1 MTGKSSF
8 FSFSCAETGRER
20 RRIKDSDLSTKK
32 ALSRDPIV
40 RLQIIQLREGR
51 RVAKY
56 SVILALAGG
65 EGYTP
70 PLTTFTRKEGKMA
83 ALQEVTDTDFA
94 TEVLEGGPAAV
105 KLWAEW

>member
-1 MTGKSSF
+1 
-8 FSFSCAETGRER
+8 
-20 RRIKDSDLSTKK
+20 
-32 ALSRDPIV
+32 
-40 RLQIIQLREGR
+40 
-51 RVAKY
+51 
-56 SVILALAGG
+56 VILALAGG